1 MEIRGWMVIKRYFVG
16 EVFETLGEGKLE
28 KIEDKVIRM
37 QMENFLKEIFEYVR
51 VVIWLFLGG
60 WFSLHSI

>member
-1 MEIRGWMVIKRYFVG
+1 M
-16 EVFETLGEGKLE
+16 FETLGEGKLE